1 MSAPAGW
8 YPTSDGQLRYWDGA
22 QWTRHLAPSPA
33 GQQSDDYSQ
42 PADRI
47 HALAPNRGRLVD
59 VGPSTW
65 CGFGGLGIVA
75 LLGAVSAGVGGLF
88 SLSGVY
94 VLLVAVIALIRG
106 QVRWAGLRSRAAG
119 SVALG
124 VALVLA
130 AVGGATADPPQDP
143 LATAASSMRATS
155 PSAQQSSAS
164 SQAPSSPPTSTVGS
178 ASPSGTPTTTTTS
191 STNKPP
197 LTPATA
203 AKGTALAAVAK
214 LAVKGR
220 APKSGYSREQY
231 GQAWFDTDR
240 NGCDTRND
248 MLRRDLRDRD
258 MKNWCKVLAGTR
270 SPDPYT
276 GKKIRF
282 VVGGASEIDIDH
294 VVALSDAWQKG
305 AATWNAEQRL
315 AFANDPLNLLAV
327 DAGANRS
334 KGDGDV
340 ATWLPPNKSYRCDY
354 VARVVSVKV
363 KYQVW
368 VTPAE
373 RHAMIRVLS
382 GCATTALPSPGPAPT
397 TAALPK
403 TAPTATPQPT
413 PAPPAPKPE
422 TPSNVYYENCDA
434 VRAANADPIREGQPG
449 YARHLDR
456 DGDGVGCER

>member
-8 YPTSDGQLRYWDGA
+8 YPTSDGQLRYWDGV

-33 GQQSDDYSQ
+33 GQPRNHYSQ

-47 HALAPNRGRLVD
+47 SALAPNRGRFVG
-59 VGPSTW
+59 VGPATW
-65 CGFGGLGIVA
+65 CGIGGLSLVA
-75 LLGAVSAGVGGLF
+75 LLGAASAGVSGLF
-88 SLSGVY
+88 SLAGVY
-94 VLLVAVIALIRG
+94 VLLVAIVALIRG
-106 QVRWAGLRSRAAG
+106 RVGWAGLRSRAAG
-119 SVALG
+119 SVAIG
-124 VALVLA
+124 VALALA
-130 AVGGATADPPQDP
+130 AVGGATANPPQDP
-143 LATAASSMRATS
+143 PATGALSAQAPS
-155 PSAQQSSAS
+155 PSTQHSSAS
-164 SQAPSSPPTSTVGS
+164 SQAPTSTAKN
-178 ASPSGTPTTTTTS
+178 ASQAGTPTAMPTPS
-191 STNKPP
+191 ASKAP
-197 LTPATA
+197 LTPTTA

-220 APKSGYSREQY
+220 APKTGYSREQY

-248 MLRRDLRDRD
+248 MLRRDLTDRD

-276 GKKIRF
+276 GKKVRF
-282 VVGGASEIDIDH
+282 VVGGGSEIDIDH

-305 AATWNAEQRL
+305 AATWKAGKRL

-373 RHAMIRVLS
+373 RDAMIRVLS

-403 TAPTATPQPT
+403 TPPQATQQPT
-413 PAPPAPKPE
+413 PTPPAPEPKA
-422 TPSNVYYENCDA
+422 PSNVYYENCDA
-434 VRAANADPIREGQPG
+434 VRAADADPIREGQPG